1 MLLVV
6 VVTGL
11 LCPSQGVVQLGIT
24 LSEETEDHIQVR
36 RREVGEIGKL
46 NCHLLYTT
54 TVAVL
59 SVIIALSLPS
69 PHIYHTHTHTHSLAH
84 NHTHSHTH
92 VLSHT
97 HTHTHSPTYTQAA
110 AAWALGRLVATP
122 PSMPRLWHRPTCYLA
137 SCSCTWAQE
146 AQRTCRLR

>member
-1 MLLVV
+1 M
-6 VVTGL
+6 TGL

-97 HTHTHSPTYTQAA
+97 HTHTLSYIHTGSCGLGTGADWSPHPRACQGCGTGQRATSPPAA
-110 AAWALGRLVATP
+110 VPG
-122 PSMPRLWHRPTCYLA
+122 HRK
-137 SCSCTWAQE
+137 
-146 AQRTCRLR
+146 LRGPAG